1 MPKPWVVG
9 TLVRELVSFAGND
22 DRKDVS
28 QLLIQPF
35 VNYNLPGGWYV
46 TSSPIITNNWEGASG
61 QRWNVPIGGGGGR
74 LMRINK
80 LPINVQTQAFYYVE
94 HPRMVQTGPYVFNF
108 SSCFPSKGFTMV
120 PRRCAALSLFVNECF
135 RVGMLNLAIHA

>member
-9 TLVRELVSFAGND
+9 TLVRQLVSFAGND

-61 QRWNVPIGGGGGR
+61 QRWNVPIGGGAD
-74 LMRINK
+74 
-80 LPINVQTQAFYYVE
+80 V
-94 HPRMVQTGPYVFNF
+94 
-108 SSCFPSKGFTMV
+108 
-120 PRRCAALSLFVNECF
+120 
-135 RVGMLNLAIHA
+135 